1 MNISLG
7 PVPYYWPRQ
16 TLLDFYARV
25 AASAA
30 DIVYLG
36 ETVCAKRR
44 EFTPDD
50 WLETAASLTRAG
62 KEVVL
67 STLALIE
74 AESDLSTVRR
84 WCEANGV
91 LVEANDVSAIQMLA
105 ERGQAFVAGTAINI
119 YNARTLR
126 LLHRAGLRR
135 WVVPVEISGAILRNI
150 LAEAQILGLKGHVE
164 TEVLA
169 HGRVPLAYSARCF
182 TARAHNL
189 PKDQCGF
196 CCLEHPQGIALAA
209 QDGRALFTL
218 NGIQT
223 LSGQVQNLC
232 GQWPAL
238 VQSGV
243 DILRVSPEGP
253 ASLEV
258 VDELARAIREQRVP
272 VLPGGAD
279 DSCDGY
285 WTGMAGM
292 LWQAPAQP

>member
-1 MNISLG
+1 MKISLG
-7 PVPYYWPRQ
+7 SVPYYWSRQ
-16 TLLDFYARV
+16 ALIDFYARV
-25 AASAA
+25 ATTAA

-44 EFTPDD
+44 EFAPED
-50 WLETAASLTRAG
+50 WLETATALTRAG
-62 KEVVL
+62 KQVVL

-74 AESDLSTVRR
+74 AESDLSTMRR
-84 WCEANGV
+84 WCGTDGF
-91 LVEANDVSAIQMLA
+91 LVEANDVGAIQMLG
-105 ERGQAFVAGTAINI
+105 ERERPFVAGTAINI

-135 WVVPVEISGAILRNI
+135 WVVPVEISGAILRDI
-150 LAEAQILGLKGHVE
+150 LAELETLGLKDSVE
-164 TEVLA
+164 TEVLV

-189 PKDQCGF
+189 PKDQCQF
-196 CCLEHPQGIALAA
+196 RCLEHRQGIPLAA

-218 NGIQT
+218 NGIQI

-232 GQWPAL
+232 GQWPA
-238 VQSGV
+238 VTRSGV

-253 ASLEV
+253 ASLDV

-272 VLPGGAD
+272 VLPTGDVDG
-279 DSCDGY
+279 CDGY
-285 WTGMAGM
+285 WTGTAGM
-292 LWQAPAQP
+292 LRQERAQP